1 MTERPRRL
9 VLTGGGTAGH
19 VLPHFA
25 LVDDPDAPLAAAIRD
40 GAVKV
45 TYLGS
50 HAGMERDLV
59 ASSQP
64 GWDYVAIATGKL
76 RRYLSL
82 QNLVDPFRVLA
93 GLGQAW
99 SALGRLRADAVFSKG
114 GFVGA
119 PVVWAAALRGIPVV
133 VHESDLSPALA
144 TRLTARFARH
154 VLVAFDETVNAF
166 SPSVRPLVRVTGVPI
181 RPSLFRASRAEAL
194 SWLGFDGSRPV
205 LLVFGGSLGAKRLN
219 ETLAAALPALLE
231 RVQILHVTGKGKS
244 GAAGAAPGYRQFEY
258 LGPEMARAY
267 AAADL
272 ALCRAGASS
281 IFELAAGRVP
291 MILVPL
297 GLDQS
302 RGDQIENA
310 RHFAERGWASVLDD
324 ATLTPE
330 AVVTAVDEAVTAL
343 PARRESL
350 AAAPGPDAAVRV
362 GNLLLDL
369 MTKRA

>member
-1 MTERPRRL
+1 MTGRPRRL

-25 LVDDPDAPLAAAIRD
+25 LVDDPEAPLAKAIAD
-40 GAVKV
+40 GRVEV
-45 TYLGS
+45 TYVGS
-50 HAGMERDLV
+50 HAGMERELV
-59 ASSQP
+59 SSSQP
-64 GWDYVAIATGKL
+64 GWDYVGVATGKL

-82 QNLVDPFRVLA
+82 QNLIDPFRVMA

-99 SALGRLRADAVFSKG
+99 RALGRLRADVVFSKG

-119 PVVWAAALRGIPVV
+119 PVVWAAALRGIPIV

-154 VLVAFDETVNAF
+154 VLVAFDETATAF
-166 SPSVRPLVRVTGVPI
+166 PAALRPRVRVTGVPI
-181 RPSLFRASRAEAL
+181 RPSLFRASRADAL
-194 SWLGFDGSRPV
+194 SWLGFDAGRPV
-205 LLVFGGSLGAKRLN
+205 LLVFGGSLGAKSLN
-219 ETLAAALPALLE
+219 EKVTAALPALLE
-231 RVQILHVTGKGKS
+231 RVQVLHVTGKGKS
-244 GAAGAAPGYRQFEY
+244 GAAEAAPGYRHFEY

-281 IFELAAGRVP
+281 IFELAAGRIP
-291 MILVPL
+291 MVLVPL

-310 RHFAERGWASVLDD
+310 RHFADRGWAAVLDD
-324 ATLTPE
+324 ATSTPE
-330 AVVTAVDEAVTAL
+330 AIVTAVDEALADL
-343 PARRESL
+343 PVRRESL
-350 AAAPGPDAAVRV
+350 ATAPGPDAAVGV

-369 MTKRA
+369 MTQRA